1 MQQRVSAFST
11 VTLAF
16 PSDVCYL
23 PRQENEFIHKIFE
36 DLEILLQRD
45 AQNSV
50 LIFPPLPSR
59 LCDLIQKTIENYS
72 SLCTFSVGEGRS
84 RRMVVCHS
92 DLRISSEDDGDEG
105 GRRYKQPLGLVT
117 GNQYWKDK
125 HYPRPRTIQMNSRDQ
140 REPDKAIF
148 SPGALWEM
156 DSATRAISS
165 LSVSEESCSDTTEES
180 LAANQD
186 AQSDG
191 SDHVTCEHDAF
202 VNLDRS
208 GLGPW
213 PPSWDQSVSYFKAM
227 SWDYSPGD
235 ACDNTALPAP
245 APQMNGVYISEITTN
260 LKEQD
265 VVILSA
271 RNDYSC
277 YENARVDAE
286 AFGHILEIYNI
297 SPMFRTEDLLDAFA
311 GFSARGLEIH
321 WVDGTHALA
330 VFSCKAAALQALS
343 IKHPL
348 IRARKLSS
356 GTKKSKGK
364 ALRLSELLRPVNEEA
379 QTDPRPV
386 NEEAQTDPKV
396 SKALDLHVQHCWC
409 VSTNSGSYSQTSR
422 AGQSAVIEMMVH
434 LHFLPSVTRGQ

>member
-1 MQQRVSAFST
+1 
-11 VTLAF
+11 
-16 PSDVCYL
+16 
-23 PRQENEFIHKIFE
+23 
-36 DLEILLQRD
+36 
-45 AQNSV
+45 
-50 LIFPPLPSR
+50 
-59 LCDLIQKTIENYS
+59 
-72 SLCTFSVGEGRS
+72 
-84 RRMVVCHS
+84 MVVCHS

-191 SDHVTCEHDAF
+191 SDHVTREHDAF

-245 APQMNGVYISEITTN
+245 APQMNEDYISEITTN

-277 YENARVDAE
+277 YENVRVDAE
-286 AFGHILEIYNI
+286 AFGHILEIHNI

-386 NEEAQTDPKV
+386 NEEAQTDPKA